1 MSGTSYIKDP
11 KAIYQDSFAQIR
23 AEADLA
29 RFSADEQEVTI
40 RMIHA
45 CGMVDLVDDLV
56 FSSGAVE
63 MGKAALQEAGAV
75 FCDVEMVRAGII
87 KRLLPKDSAIICS
100 LNDKGV
106 RENAAELGTT
116 RSAAAVEFWQ
126 KYTQNFEN
134 SIVVIGNAPTALF
147 HLLDEIAAGH
157 PKPALIIGCPVGFV
171 GAAESKEALIANT
184 LEIPY
189 IALKGRRG
197 GSAIACSA
205 LNALAGGLG

>member
-1 MSGTSYIKDP
+1 MSGFDYISDP
-11 KAIYQDSFAQIR
+11 KEIYNDSFAQIR
-23 AEADLA
+23 AEADLGK
-29 RFSADEQEVTI
+29 FSSDEQEIAI

-45 CGMVDLVDDLV
+45 CGMVDLVDDLM
-56 FSSGAVE
+56 FSNDAVTSGR
-63 MGKAALQEAGAV
+63 AALADAGAI
-75 FCDVEMVRAGII
+75 FCDVEMVKAGII
-87 KRLLPKDSAIICS
+87 KRLLPRDSAIICS

-106 RENAAELGTT
+106 QENAVELGTT

-126 KYTQNFEN
+126 KYTDDFEK
-134 SIVVIGNAPTALF
+134 SIIVIGNAPTALF

-171 GAAESKEALIANT
+171 GAMESKDALIAND
-184 LEIPY
+184 LDIPF